1 MIRFFLFL
9 GCLLGGILG
18 LVAQT
23 DLYDMKHIVDVRI
36 RFTEPNWHT
45 LLDSLKEK
53 GDDERL
59 VAHVKVDGKNYPNSG
74 IRYKGNSSYFNVR
87 NAGGKK
93 LPFNIKIDYVEKG
106 TRLPG
111 GYVTLKLS
119 NVFRDPSFLR
129 EVLSYE
135 IAGKYMPAPRANF
148 AKVYVNDEY
157 LGLYNL
163 SESIDDDFLDTYY
176 GEHKGA
182 FFKCDPSWDAKKGNG
197 CTEGHNSS
205 LEYLGKDTVCY
216 YPYYEIKSKH
226 GWTALQAFTRIL
238 DQTPEELDKVLDVN
252 QALWMLAFNNVMVNL
267 DSYAGR
273 LCHNYY
279 FYQDKNNVW
288 HPIIWDLNLSMGG
301 FRYPDTGVPMTNE
314 AMQDM
319 SLFLHFK
326 ADNTTRPLIVK
337 LLGID
342 RYRKIYLAHVRT
354 IVEENFSNA
363 WYKTRAAEIQKLID
377 PLVANDP
384 NRLYDLET
392 YRKNFTETVRIENS
406 SVIGIT
412 ELMDKRAAN
421 ILQHPILQK
430 APPKI
435 EDVKHQVAAD
445 KATFTVQATETDAV
459 HVYFQTEATAPWQQQ
474 TLAAATVP
482 GQWSCSVPMSPAMR
496 YYIVAENK
504 YIATLSPTRAGK
516 EYHEIKAK

>member
-1 MIRFFLFL
+1 MIRISL
-9 GCLLGGILG
+9 LLGWFLMMAVGAG
-18 LVAQT
+18 AQT
-23 DLYDMKHIVDVRI
+23 DLYDMKHIVDIRI
-36 RFTEPNWHT
+36 RFTEPNWHD

-93 LPFNIKIDYVEKG
+93 LPFNIKVDFVEKG
-106 TRLPG
+106 ARLPG

-148 AKVYVNDEY
+148 AKVYVNDDY

-163 SESIDDDFLDTYY
+163 SESVDDDFLDAYY

-182 FFKCDPSWDAKKGNG
+182 FFKCDPSWHETNSGK
-197 CTEGHNSS
+197 CQVGHNSS

-226 GWTALQAFTRIL
+226 GWAALQEFTRVLNQEPQRL
-238 DQTPEELDKVLDVN
+238 DEVLDVN

-279 FYQDKNNVW
+279 FYQDKHKIW

-301 FRYPDTGVPMTNE
+301 FRYPDAGVPMTNE

-326 ADNTTRPLIVK
+326 ADNTERPLIVK

-354 IVEENFSNA
+354 LVEENFANG
-363 WYKTRAAEIQKLID
+363 WYKTRAAEIQKLIA

-384 NRLYDLET
+384 NRLYDLDT

-421 ILQHPILQK
+421 ILQHPILLK

-435 EDVKHQVAAD
+435 ASVKHQVAAD
-445 KATFTVQATETDAV
+445 NAAFTVQATEADAV
-459 HVYFQTEATAPWQQQ
+459 HVYYQAQPLAPWQRLPL
-474 TLAAATVP
+474 TAATP
-482 GQWSCSVPMSPAMR
+482 GEWTGKVALSPGMR
-496 YYIVAENK
+496 YYIVAENR
-504 YIATLSPTRAGK
+504 YIAALSPARAGK
-516 EYHEIKAK
+516 EYYEIKAK